1 MELYGMESM
10 VKRQHLFSKKFKY
23 FISFYQNFLDIR
35 IAGDIFRARQK
46 MAKYIYFGAEKM

>member
-46 MAKYIYFGAEKM
+46 MAKYMYFGAEKM